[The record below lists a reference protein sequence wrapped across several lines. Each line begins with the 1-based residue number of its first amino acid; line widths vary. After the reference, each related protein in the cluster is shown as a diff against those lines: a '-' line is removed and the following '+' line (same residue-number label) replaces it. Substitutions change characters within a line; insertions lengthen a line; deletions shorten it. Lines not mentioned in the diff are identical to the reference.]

1 MSSCQ
6 VLCIILLNYIM
17 NRNLL
22 SCVSLVLAA
31 PYCVFYVK
39 RHQIYSRFVSSGKYF
54 GQKPLFL
61 PHPSKFWKPYFFLVF
76 YFRKISSHH
85 HCHHFH
91 LNIKHFWRGIG
102 WSFWG
107 KPFDFCH
114 VNFLLGQ
121 SSGKNREAAYFSCPP
136 AGALLA
142 KLFTRICLMW
152 QDFCYYSDLISHR

>member
-1 MSSCQ
+1 MHNTHGWQRISNHLFYETPPPTLLSPLFKVCTPHPCLQ
-6 VLCIILLNYIM
+6 FSLPCFFGWICHHAKSYVLFCLIM
-17 NRNLL
+17 NPNLL

-61 PHPSKFWKPYFFLVF
+61 PHPSKFWKPYFFPVF

-102 WSFWG
+102 WRVFEE
-107 KPFDFCH
+107 
-114 VNFLLGQ
+114 NLLIF
-121 SSGKNREAAYFSCPP
+121 A
-136 AGALLA
+136 
-142 KLFTRICLMW
+142 M
-152 QDFCYYSDLISHR
+152 